1 MRLLPRSLHARMLA
15 LSAVATV
22 VALVLAGWALTGVL
36 ERFVMQGLDR
46 RLDAEVALL
55 ASAVDADGRIDR
67 TRLEQRL
74 GAFDNGP
81 GWRWRIAA
89 PDQTVGSADFPVLD
103 DGPPAPPPPPGGVWP
118 AEGRANRLRPL
129 DGGSEDGV
137 RVHARQLTIATRRG
151 PVVLTAAAPR
161 DVVRQPIREAIAPL
175 LGALAVLAAL
185 LGLATFAQL
194 RLGLRPLRLM
204 RDQVAAIRSG
214 ARSRIDGD
222 QPTELQPLAMEL
234 NALARDNAAALAAAR
249 QSAANLAHALKT
261 PVATLA
267 LDVRDEPARAA
278 QVARI
283 EATISHHL
291 ARARVEAVNRRAST
305 PLAPAIADLAVAVG
319 RIHGTKGLSIE
330 TDVAGDIA
338 VQVDPR
344 DLDELIGNL
353 LDNAARHAQR
363 RVIVTARRD
372 TAEARQVRLEIADD
386 GPGIPPDDWSRVTLP
401 GTRLDERSDGH
412 GFGLSIAAEL
422 TGLYGGSL
430 NFDVSP
436 MGGLLVR
443 MRLPST

>member
-1 MRLLPRSLHARMLA
+1 MLA

-89 PDQTVGSADFPVLD
+89 PGQTVGSADFPVLD
-103 DGPPAPPPPPGGVWP
+103 DGPPAPPPPPGG
-118 AEGRANRLRPL
+118 ANRLHPL

-185 LGLATFAQL
+185 LGLATLLQL

-214 ARSRIDGD
+214 ARSRIDED

-283 EATISHHL
+283 DATIRHHL
-291 ARARVEAVNRRAST
+291 ARARVEAVNRRTST
-305 PLAPAIADLAVAVG
+305 PLAPAVADLAVAVG

-372 TAEARQVRLEIADD
+372 TAEVRQVRLEIADD
-386 GPGIPPDDWSRVTLP
+386 GPGIPPDEWSRVTLP

-422 TGLYGGSL
+422 AGLYGGSL

>member
-1 MRLLPRSLHARMLA
+1 MRLLPRSLHAHMLA

-137 RVHARQLTIATRRG
+137 RVHARRLTGATRRG

-161 DVVRQPIREAIAPL
+161 DVVRQPVREAIAPL

-194 RLGLRPLRLM
+194 RLGL
-204 RDQVAAIRSG
+204 
-214 ARSRIDGD
+214 
-222 QPTELQPLAMEL
+222 
-234 NALARDNAAALAAAR
+234 
-249 QSAANLAHALKT
+249 
-261 PVATLA
+261 
-267 LDVRDEPARAA
+267 
-278 QVARI
+278 
-283 EATISHHL
+283 
-291 ARARVEAVNRRAST
+291 
-305 PLAPAIADLAVAVG
+305 
-319 RIHGTKGLSIE
+319 
-330 TDVAGDIA
+330 
-338 VQVDPR
+338 
-344 DLDELIGNL
+344 
-353 LDNAARHAQR
+353 
-363 RVIVTARRD
+363 
-372 TAEARQVRLEIADD
+372 
-386 GPGIPPDDWSRVTLP
+386 
-401 GTRLDERSDGH
+401 
-412 GFGLSIAAEL
+412 
-422 TGLYGGSL
+422 
-430 NFDVSP
+430 
-436 MGGLLVR
+436 
-443 MRLPST
+443 

>member
-103 DGPPAPPPPPGGVWP
+103 DGPPPPPPPPGG
-118 AEGRANRLRPL
+118 ANRLHPL

-214 ARSRIDGD
+214 ARSRIDED
-222 QPTELQPLAMEL
+222 QPTELQPLAAEL
-234 NALARDNAAALAAAR
+234 NALARDNATALAAAR

-283 EATISHHL
+283 EATIRHHL

-386 GPGIPPDDWSRVTLP
+386 GPGIPPDEWSRVTLP

-412 GFGLSIAAEL
+412 GFGLSIVAEL
-422 TGLYGGSL
+422 AGLYGGSL
-430 NFDVSP
+430 GFDVSP